1 VNTPRT
7 TIVTNAAEP
16 AETTRI
22 PVDPRAGHYGAI
34 AYFAVLCYPGIDPRS
49 HQRRN
54 QLTTALLEYFRG
66 IIKYRNGFKRITRGR
81 AERTTNDWLRQ
92 PPSMK
97 NAKVF
102 ATGNRAE
109 DILREQRLPCAW
121 IASQL
126 AMLHFSEELERQ
138 QSRLQI
144 RLTGPQ
150 RLTGLIESTAEQ
162 LGLAEPR
169 TMWRY
174 WNETLPVLHLAVE
187 FYFAQPEQQPADR
200 PQLTVRCVRD
210 HHLWLAEA
218 VRGAEVRAL
227 DLSTYT
233 AFDPARRI
241 CLLPE

>member
-1 VNTPRT
+1 MNVALRVAPT
-7 TIVTNAAEP
+7 VEG

-22 PVDPRAGHYGAI
+22 PVDARAGHYGTI

-49 HQRRN
+49 HRRRN
-54 QLTTALLEYFRG
+54 QLTNALLEYFRG
-66 IIKYRNGFKRITRGR
+66 IIKYRNGFKRITRSR
-81 AERTTNDWLRQ
+81 AKTTQNSWLRQ

-97 NAKVF
+97 NTQVF

-109 DILREQRLPCAW
+109 QILREQRLPCAW

-126 AMLHFSEELERQ
+126 AMLHFSEELKQQ

-144 RLTGPQ
+144 RLAGPQ
-150 RLTGLIESTAEQ
+150 RLTGLIESTAER

-174 WNETLPVLHLAVE
+174 WNETLPVLHLVMA
-187 FYFAQPEQQPADR
+187 FYFEQPEQQPGDR
-200 PQLTVRCVRD
+200 PQLTVRCARD
-210 HHLWLAEA
+210 HHLWLASA
-218 VRGAEVRAL
+218 VNSAESRAI
-227 DLSTYT
+227 DLPMYT

-241 CLLPE
+241 RLLPE